1 MANARIQ
8 YGRGPGSLNKEKL
21 DQIKTQAGF
30 GSRPRPILG
39 PQKPFGPENNNPYSF
54 RR

>member
-8 YGRGPGSLNKEKL
+8 YGRGPGSMTPEKL
-21 DQIKTQAGF
+21 AQMKANAGY
-30 GSRPRPILG
+30 G
-39 PQKPFGPENNNPYSF
+39 PKKMPMHVQQQNPYSF